1 MVATSFV
8 DMVQRIWLNETAGGG
23 GVASQDKKIKTTGW
37 AKNVSEAYK
46 NKKKEL
52 LRQVDC
58 LGQKGRTNITYPSR
72 NRFEV
77 LP

>member
-8 DMVQRIWLNETAGGG
+8 DMVQRIWLNETAGERGG
-23 GVASQDKKIKTTGW
+23 AVASQDKKIKTTGW

-58 LGQKGRTNITYPSR
+58 LG
-72 NRFEV
+72 
-77 LP
+77 